1 MEWMNEIIPSNYLY
15 AIGWMLVHSI
25 WQIAGLGLI
34 LWLTLGM
41 YQKKSAA
48 FKYRASVFVLF
59 LLIVSSFGTAI
70 FYYEPET
77 NSTIAHELVFEAD
90 EELYPTIAFT
100 NIPPPSK
107 SNFEILS
114 TQIEKRIPFLVNLWF
129 IGAILFM
136 IKFASSL
143 AELRNLGHKP
153 KNEMPEQWKIA
164 LTKFSKKLK
173 IKHSVKIFQ
182 SNHIDTPLTFG
193 VLKPVILIPAG
204 LVFQLSPM
212 QMEAIIAHELAHIK
226 RHDYLIN
233 LMQSAM
239 EVIFFFHPVFWYI
252 NAIIK
257 TERENASDDA
267 AIQVGVPARD
277 LAEALVLVV
286 QHAKLT
292 QPQLAMAAAKSKTPT
307 LDRIKR
313 IMGFH
318 SSQKQ
323 TSTLTSLTMIS
334 TLLLSVS
341 LILGA
346 HADKSINEDLEIM
359 LTEIHSEIN
368 LGEDFWKMFNQDK
381 NSTLNLEIE
390 VSEEFKQNLDS
401 PHGIPDNSLNFSS
414 KTHSG
419 PTENADTLKVFDLK
433 ITLSEDGKPFL
444 FEEMSEDLKIKYFS
458 GFDNFKIMGDTMHIW
473 SNLQADNSVNLSN
486 LLNEKLK
493 NGESI
498 INTIKIA
505 PLEFEGMDF
514 SAMPILKLSDVMTM
528 PHVSF
533 DTTKVQDLN
542 SSKIRI
548 GYDPNQLAN
557 QNLELTITN
566 SNPVKTYNSAKVK
579 STPAVGFYSNPIS
592 FSQTQSDTTDKYTN
606 SIDKAILK
614 LTNAKTEEEKET
626 AIKELSIITNK
637 MATLSAA
644 SKNLMDKSKNDSLF
658 SNLRAQGELYK
669 LKAEEMKPIIDEYQ
683 QKMIEWQKEHE
694 PLMEEYQERMKAY
707 EKELR
712 PLMEEYQEKMK
723 SFQKELQPLM
733 NEYQEKMKEIQK
745 EYAIKMKEFREKQ
758 SKENN

>member
-1 MEWMNEIIPSNYLY
+1 MNEIIPANYLY
-15 AIGWMLVHSI
+15 AIGWMLVHSL

-34 LWLTLGM
+34 LWLSLEFLH
-41 YQKKSAA
+41 KKSAA
-48 FKYRASVFVLF
+48 FKYSASVFVLF
-59 LLIVSSFGTAI
+59 LVIVSSIGTVL
-70 FYYEPET
+70 FYFEPEKE
-77 NSTIAHELVFEAD
+77 STIAYESVFVDDDKFFPSTA
-90 EELYPTIAFT
+90 YS
-100 NIPPPSK
+100 NIPQTAK

-114 TQIEKRIPFLVNLWF
+114 SQIEKRIPFLVNLWF

-136 IKFASSL
+136 IKFAGSL
-143 AELRNLGHKP
+143 AELRNLGQKP
-153 KNEMPEQWKIA
+153 KKGMPERWQVT
-164 LTKFSKKLK
+164 LTEFSKKLK

-233 LMQSAM
+233 LLQSAM

-267 AIQVGVPARD
+267 AISVGVQARD

-286 QHAKLT
+286 QYAKLT

-318 SSQKQ
+318 PSQKQ
-323 TSTLTSLTMIS
+323 TSTLTSLTMLTS
-334 TLLLSVS
+334 LLLSVS

-346 HADKSINEDLEIM
+346 HADKSINEDLELM
-359 LTEIHSEIN
+359 LTEIHSEID
-368 LGEDFWKMFNQDK
+368 LGEDLWKTFDQDK
-381 NSTLNLEIE
+381 NSAQNLEIE
-390 VSEEFKQNLDS
+390 VSEELKQNLNS
-401 PHGIPDNSLNFSS
+401 QHNVPDNSLNFSS

-419 PTENADTLKVFDLK
+419 QTENVDTLKAFDLK

-473 SNLQADNSVNLSN
+473 SNLQAHNSVTLSN
-486 LLNEKLK
+486 SLNKELT
-493 NGESI
+493 NREAI
-498 INTIKIA
+498 INTIKIT

-514 SAMPILKLSDVMTM
+514 SVMPILKLSDVMTM

-533 DTTKVQDLN
+533 DTTKVQNFN

-548 GYDPNQLAN
+548 GYDPNQLEY
-557 QNLELTITN
+557 QNLELTKTN
-566 SNPVKTYNSAKVK
+566 STPIKKYNSTIVK

-592 FSQTQSDTTDKYTN
+592 FSQTQSDTTEKYTN

-637 MATLSAA
+637 MATMSAA
-644 SKNLMDKSKNDSLF
+644 SKNLMEKAKNDSLF
-658 SNLRAQGELYK
+658 SNVRAQGELYK

-683 QKMIEWQKEHE
+683 KKMIEWQKEHK

-733 NEYQEKMKEIQK
+733 NEYQQKMKEIQK
-745 EYAIKMKEFREKQ
+745 EYAVKMKELQEKQ
-758 SKENN
+758 VKENN